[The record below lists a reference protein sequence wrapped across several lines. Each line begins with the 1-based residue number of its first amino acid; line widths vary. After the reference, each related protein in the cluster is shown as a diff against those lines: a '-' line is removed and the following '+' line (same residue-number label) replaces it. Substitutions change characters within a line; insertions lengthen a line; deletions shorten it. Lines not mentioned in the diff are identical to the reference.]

1 MTFPRILFEY
11 FVAFT
16 GGNHLYRQTLYYHG
30 GDIGSFPV
38 APFLFDRVE
47 MVADMKLLEQICIMF
62 LGGLPTVNRSFVR
75 HMSRVLREGRGQGG
89 GIVVVPCLV
98 TFFNVRVKLLSVL
111 LTGRRFFLLGKGR
124 HSKPDCQSYEGNY

>member
-38 APFLFDRVE
+38 AQFLIDRVE
-47 MVADMKLLEQICIMF
+47 MVAHMKLLEQVCIMF

-75 HMSRVLREGRGQGG
+75 HINRVLREGRGQGG

-98 TFFNVRVKLLSVL
+98 KLLIERIKL
-111 LTGRRFFLLGKGR
+111 LACFWISCLLGERWESKTECQPCKG
-124 HSKPDCQSYEGNY
+124 K